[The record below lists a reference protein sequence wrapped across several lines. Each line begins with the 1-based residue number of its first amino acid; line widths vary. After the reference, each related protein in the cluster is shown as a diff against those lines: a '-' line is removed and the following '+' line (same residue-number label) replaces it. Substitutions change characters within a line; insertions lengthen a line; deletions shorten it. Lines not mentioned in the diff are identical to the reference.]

1 MSSLAGGSSIC
12 LEIKKSLFYIP
23 LFKREEKK
31 ENKTREHSAYLSI
44 SFAAKIN
51 INNSVKL
58 LTFIKDYRKNKTDEI
73 EDEII

>member
-12 LEIKKSLFYIP
+12 LEIKKGLFYIP
-23 LFKREEKK
+23 LFKREKK

-58 LTFIKDYRKNKTDEI
+58 LTFIKDDRKNKTDEI